1 MTNVTALRW
10 EHVRI
15 SPARPGPS
23 TGVVVRPG
31 TATSDTE
38 AQATPVTPVTPTEKL
53 PGREQARGVRT
64 TWNYTLGSI
73 VFFYIVLD
81 AIVILSILANFA
93 QSRSPLDALLIAL
106 TLVSATAQIRGCWF
120 LRTGR
125 GEGIP
130 NTWWLI
136 ALLVPAAAVWVLG
149 LFRPDVGFLAVLP
162 LWMAVCVI
170 APLLPRRWLWS
181 VLITGLLI
189 SVAHPIL
196 SATVFGNPVS
206 PSAISN
212 VWLAVFYGLLLPIMV
227 LSGLWWW
234 DIVVTLDRHR
244 SSAAELAVAEER
256 LRFASDLHDIQ
267 GHHLQ
272 VIALKSELA
281 ERMLA
286 IDPEA
291 AREHI
296 HETRLIAKQALE
308 ETRSLVAGYREVELD
323 NELENAREVLS
334 AAGAQCELVV
344 GAMPADADARRALG
358 LAVREATTNILRHS
372 TATHVSIRLD
382 TDAVAST
389 LTITNDGVGAA
400 SPLGDTPSSGL
411 AGLRVRVSALDG
423 ELATDSDTGA
433 GRFELRVRIPA
444 RASVT
449 A

>member
-1 MTNVTALRW
+1 MSLLYAG
-10 EHVRI
+10 EHVRLN
-15 SPARPGPS
+15 RPCADHEPG
-23 TGVVVRPG
+23 GVVRPG
-31 TATSDTE
+31 AAS
-38 AQATPVTPVTPTEKL
+38 ASPWEK
-53 PGREQARGVRT
+53 PHGREQARGVRT
-64 TWNYTLGSI
+64 TWNYTLASI
-73 VFFYIVLD
+73 VFFYVVFNAILVLNN
-81 AIVILSILANFA
+81 LANLA
-93 QSRSPLDALLIAL
+93 ESRSPLDALVVVL
-106 TLVSATAQIRGCWF
+106 TIVAAAAQIRGCWF

-130 NTWWLI
+130 HKWWLF
-136 ALLVPAAAVWVLG
+136 ALLAPAAAVWAIG
-149 LFRPDVGFLAVLP
+149 LFRPEVGFLAALP
-162 LWMAVCVI
+162 LWMSACAI
-170 APLLPRRWLWS
+170 APLVPRRQLWT
-181 VLITGLLI
+181 VLVVGLVI
-189 SVAHPIL
+189 AIAHPVIT
-196 SATVFGNPVS
+196 TVALGNPVS
-206 PSAISN
+206 PAALNNAWVAI
-212 VWLAVFYGLLLPIMV
+212 VYGLLLPIMIF
-227 LSGLWWW
+227 SGLWWW

-296 HETRLIAKQALE
+296 HETRLIARRALE

-344 GAMPADADARRALG
+344 GNMPPDAETRRALG

-372 TATHVSIRLD
+372 EATHVSIRLHTSD
-382 TDAVAST
+382 TESM
-389 LTITNDGVGAA
+389 LTISNNAVSTSAPA
-400 SPLGDTPSSGL
+400 GDAPSSGL
-411 AGLRVRVSALDG
+411 AGLRTRVSALGG
-423 ELATDSDTGA
+423 ELATDVDASGD
-433 GRFELRVRIPA
+433 RFELRVRIPA
-444 RASVT
+444 RTRVT

>member
-1 MTNVTALRW
+1 MSLLYAG

-15 SPARPGPS
+15 CYAFADPKLGA
-23 TGVVVRPG
+23 VVRLHADSAAPL
-31 TATSDTE
+31 
-38 AQATPVTPVTPTEKL
+38 EK
-53 PGREQARGVRT
+53 PHGREQARGVRT
-64 TWNYTLGSI
+64 TWNYTLASI
-73 VFFYIVLD
+73 VFFYVVLN

-93 QSRSPLDALLIAL
+93 NSRSPLDALLIAL
-106 TLVSATAQIRGCWF
+106 TVVTATAQIRGCWF

-130 NTWWLI
+130 HIRWLI
-136 ALLVPAAAVWVLG
+136 ALVAPATAVWIIG
-149 LFRPDVGFLAVLP
+149 LVRPEVGFLSALP

-170 APLLPRRWLWS
+170 APLVPRRRLWS
-181 VLITGLLI
+181 VLSAGLI
-189 SVAHPIL
+189 VAIAQPVL
-196 SATVFGNPVS
+196 ATSVFGNPVS
-206 PSAISN
+206 PGAIAN
-212 VWLAVFYGLLLPIMV
+212 AWMALFYGLLLPIMV
-227 LSGLWWW
+227 FSGLWWW

-323 NELENAREVLS
+323 DELENAREVLS
-334 AAGAQCELVV
+334 AAGAHCELIV
-344 GAMPADADARRALG
+344 GSIPPASEARRVLA

-372 TATHVSIRLD
+372 DATRVSIRLHT
-382 TDAVAST
+382 TDEGST
-389 LTITNDGVGAA
+389 LEVSNDALTTIDGSGIA
-400 SPLGDTPSSGL
+400 PSSGL
-411 AGLRVRVSALDG
+411 TGLRDRVSALNGQLDAEVDESG
-423 ELATDSDTGA
+423 NQ
-433 GRFELRVRIPA
+433 FELRMRIPA
-444 RASVT
+444 RTNVKA
-449 A
+449 